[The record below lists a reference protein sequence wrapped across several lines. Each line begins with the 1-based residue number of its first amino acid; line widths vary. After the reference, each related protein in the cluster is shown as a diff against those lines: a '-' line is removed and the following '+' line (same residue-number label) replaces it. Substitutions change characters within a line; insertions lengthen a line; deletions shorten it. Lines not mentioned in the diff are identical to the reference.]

1 MSRNSPK
8 SNRFMTHTIKGL
20 SRKEAEFLSQLAA
33 EGKSVFSIQQAHAYW
48 GSSAYAANVL
58 SKLVQKG
65 WLRRLERGVYMLL
78 PLAAGP
84 ERIWSESGYVIAP
97 HLIQPAAV
105 AYWSALHYWNMSEQ
119 IPGVLFV
126 QSTRRKRPL
135 EVLGMRFRFVTVKK
149 AHFFGVIQRTLDGKP
164 IYVTNREKTLVDA
177 AARLDLSGGIGQ
189 LAQALQ
195 AAHADINWSRLDD
208 YLVRWG
214 GGVVVKR
221 LGYLLECLALPI
233 PNRKTRL
240 EQWQDML
247 TAGISILEPGMARG
261 RTVTR
266 WRVRVNVDVEQFK
279 R

>member
-1 MSRNSPK
+1 
-8 SNRFMTHTIKGL
+8 MTQNINGL
-20 SRKEAEFLSQLAA
+20 SKKQAEFLSHLAA
-33 EGKSVFSIQQAHAYW
+33 EGKNLFSIQQAHAYW
-48 GSSAYAANVL
+48 GSPAYTANVL
-58 SKLVQKG
+58 SRLVQKG

-78 PLAAGP
+78 PLAAGR
-84 ERIWSESGYVIAP
+84 ERVWSESGYPTSLDKCVIAA

-105 AYWSALHYWNMSEQ
+105 AYWSALHYWNMTEH
-119 IPGVLFV
+119 IPGVVFV

-135 EVLGMRFRFVTVKK
+135 EVLGMRFRFVSVKE
-149 AHFFGVIQRTLDGKP
+149 AHFFGVIQRTVDGKP
-164 IYVTNREKTLVDA
+164 IYVTNREKTLLDA
-177 AARLDLSGGIGQ
+177 AARPDLSGGIAQ

-195 AAHADINWSRLDD
+195 AAHSDINWQRLDD

-221 LGYLLECLALPI
+221 LGYLLERLALPI
-233 PNRKTRL
+233 PDRKTRL
-240 EQWQDML
+240 EQWQNML
-247 TAGISILEPGMARG
+247 SAGISTLEPGMAARG